1 MASFAQPQEF
11 GGERHVGR
19 SAGKRSHGALLLLLL
34 IFEVCAVALPA
45 LARVPPQIAQAITET
60 RLRADPSMRGE
71 PLLRLPAGAML
82 TVHGKPDNGWYQA
95 RRGPLEGYVRSGDVA
110 TAPLLSTG
118 DDTRSG
124 ETIDEPRVVEERQR
138 ARGRNSRGKEERKQD
153 RKRQRKDDRRRHG
166 SAAQHDP
173 NGVITST
180 DLNLRESADQNAP
193 VRAVVP
199 RGERVE
205 PTGELSDGW
214 VELRWDGESGWVLG
228 RFLAAPR
235 PIVVKRDD
243 NDAAWGREELKAIIF
258 DAADRYGQPREDM
271 LRVARCES
279 NMVPSAVNEHGGSY
293 GLFQFKPGTWLSTPY
308 GEYDIFDPRPNAN
321 AAAWMWSV
329 GRRREWVCQ

>member
-1 MASFAQPQEF
+1 MASFAQAQVS
-11 GGERHVGR
+11 GGERRAGR
-19 SAGKRSHGALLLLLL
+19 SSGRRSHGALLLLLL
-34 IFEVCAVALPA
+34 AVEICAVGLPA

-60 RLRADPSMRGE
+60 RLRADPSMRAE

-82 TVHGKPDNGWYQA
+82 TVHGKPEQGWYRA

-110 TAPLLSTG
+110 TAPLLATG
-118 DDTRSG
+118 DKQQG
-124 ETIDEPRVVEERQR
+124 EAIDDPRVVEERQR
-138 ARGRNSRGKEERKQD
+138 AGGRQGRNKEERKRD
-153 RKRQRKDDRRRHG
+153 RKRQRKEDRKRHQG
-166 SAAQHDP
+166 AARSDP

-180 DLNLRESADQNAP
+180 DLNLRDSADQNAP

-205 PTGELSDGW
+205 PTGALRDGW
-214 VELRWDGESGWVLG
+214 VELRWDGKSGWVLG

-243 NDAAWGREELKAIIF
+243 NDAAWSREELKAIIF
-258 DAADRYGQPREDM
+258 DAADRYGQSREDM

-279 NMVPSAVNEHGGSY
+279 NLVPSAVNEHGGSY